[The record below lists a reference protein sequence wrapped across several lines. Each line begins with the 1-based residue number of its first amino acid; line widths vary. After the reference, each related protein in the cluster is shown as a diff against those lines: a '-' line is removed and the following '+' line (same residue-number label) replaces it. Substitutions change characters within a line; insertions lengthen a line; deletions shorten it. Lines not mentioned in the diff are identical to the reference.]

1 MSTFQVCVSCLV
13 DARATGPT
21 TCGGGGVS
29 LFLVLIG
36 SLQVAW
42 LQVASSGV
50 VSGG

>member
-21 TCGGGGVS
+21 TCGRFVS

-36 SLQVAW
+36 SLQVAR

-50 VSGG
+50 VAGG

>member
-21 TCGGGGVS
+21 TCGRFVS

-36 SLQVAW
+36 SLQVA
-42 LQVASSGV
+42 SSGV
-50 VSGG
+50 VAGGL